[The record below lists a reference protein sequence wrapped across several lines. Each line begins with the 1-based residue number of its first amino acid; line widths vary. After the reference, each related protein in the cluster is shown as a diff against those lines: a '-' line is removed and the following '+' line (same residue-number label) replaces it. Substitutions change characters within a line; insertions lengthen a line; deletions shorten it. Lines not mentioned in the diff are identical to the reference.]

1 MLFGKM
7 YAMVDT
13 VAEFTG
19 IKHTV
24 ASIAVGINN
33 AVGSRSRHQAFLSV
47 GCFGRLANEGDGSN
61 KLPCFY

>member
-1 MLFGKM
+1 MCFGNTVEFTKMALCLIPKVLYSVYVVMLFGKM

-33 AVGSRSRHQAFLSV
+33 TVG
-47 GCFGRLANEGDGSN
+47 
-61 KLPCFY
+61 